1 MSELTCIVCPIGCTI
16 SIESNTKD
24 GSDSLTITG
33 NSCPRGAAFAQEE
46 LFSPKRVVTATC
58 GILAINEASCS
69 AIRRIPVKTSA
80 PCPKEKI
87 SDLLADIYKLKL
99 KLPVKAGD
107 KPIVNWKD
115 SGFDVVVVRDIK
127 V

>member
-16 SIESNTKD
+16 SIENNPKD
-24 GSDSLTITG
+24 GSDSVTITG

-58 GILAINEASCS
+58 GILALNEASGS
-69 AIRRIPVKTSA
+69 AIRRIPLKTSA

-87 SDLLADIYKLKL
+87 SELLGDIYKLKL

-115 SGFDVVVVRDIK
+115 SGFDVVVVRDIE